1 MKAPGGALCYDIRSI
16 VADYARAVLG
26 AAVCLA
32 PPLLMDVVAVL
43 AWILV
48 AMGALFVAFGLRTG
62 LRHLTVYE
70 LTAQGVRA
78 SGPLGATVSWQDLTA
93 INLAYFQTRPRR
105 KAITQS
111 PGGWME
117 LTLRDG
123 RKTIKVDSSLQ
134 GFDDVVGEAARAA
147 RERGLTL
154 NAVTLANL
162 AAMGF
167 VHASQGSGEA
177 SV

>member
-1 MKAPGGALCYDIRSI
+1 MTAPGILRYDTRSI
-16 VADYARAVLG
+16 AADYARAAFG
-26 AAVCLA
+26 AVACLA
-32 PPLLMDVVAVL
+32 PPLLMDVAAVL
-43 AWILV
+43 AWILLAV
-48 AMGALFVAFGLRTG
+48 GALFVAFGLRTL

-70 LTAQGVRA
+70 LFPEGVRA
-78 SGPLGATVSWQDLTA
+78 RGPLGATVSWKNLTA

-105 KAITQS
+105 KIIARS

-123 RKTIKVDSSLQ
+123 RQTIKIDSSLQ
-134 GFDDVVGEAARAA
+134 GFDDVVGEAARVA

-154 NAVTLANL
+154 NSVTLANL

-167 VHASQGSGEA
+167 VHASEESEEIP
-177 SV
+177 S

>member
-1 MKAPGGALCYDIRSI
+1 MRAPGILRYDTRS
-16 VADYARAVLG
+16 VAADYARAAFG
-26 AAVCLA
+26 AAACLA
-32 PPLLMDVVAVL
+32 PPLLMDVATVL

-48 AMGALFVAFGLRTG
+48 AVGALFVAFGLRTL

-70 LTAQGVRA
+70 LSPEGMRA
-78 SGPLGATVSWQDLTA
+78 RGPLGAAVSWNGLTA

-105 KAITQS
+105 KIITRP

-117 LTLRDG
+117 LTLREG
-123 RKTIKVDSSLQ
+123 RQTIKVDSSLQ
-134 GFDDVVGEAARAA
+134 GFDDVVGEAARVA

-154 NAVTLANL
+154 NSVTLANL

-167 VHASQGSGEA
+167 VHAPEEGEEM
-177 SV
+177 SP